1 LIAGKFAQDYGV
13 IVEKD
18 YPYTGQQTKC
28 ENRFIGED
36 RVHVSDYGYVGEF
49 YGGCNDALMRLA
61 LVKIGPLAV
70 SFNVTNDFFH
80 YKSGIYQNPGT
91 KTPFSLVIAIC

>member
-28 ENRFIGED
+28 KNRFIEED